1 MAMIEFVNNDQ
12 SSAMQLQ
19 DKGTIALHANSLP
32 SVITVLPTS
41 QFCIIVSIWH
51 DYMSHLGTQKKTRTI
66 SINQTIDD
74 ETDSL
79 SMFPGLFSE

>member
-41 QFCIIVSIWH
+41 QFCIIVSI
-51 DYMSHLGTQKKTRTI
+51 
-66 SINQTIDD
+66 
-74 ETDSL
+74 
-79 SMFPGLFSE
+79 